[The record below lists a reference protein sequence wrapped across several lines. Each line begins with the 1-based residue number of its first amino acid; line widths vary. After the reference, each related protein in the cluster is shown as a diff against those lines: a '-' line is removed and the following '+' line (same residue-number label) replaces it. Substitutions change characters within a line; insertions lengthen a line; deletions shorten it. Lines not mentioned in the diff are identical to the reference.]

1 VLFSVVAICVAICAE
16 MLTPPAFTQEF
27 ARALARTRPSANVS
41 VAGDLKLTIKE
52 MDGLVRNIQLN
63 NAYNEYKLDPQRF
76 DDLVATFSAIFSQS
90 ASKEAELDRTRIIPV
105 IKDRQWLDELH
116 NTLKAKGVAQQHLAD
131 RFNNELVIVYAQ
143 DDPNRMRYLTTQE
156 DFGLSREELKSLAI
170 ANLKRVLPKIEMRSV
185 GDVSLMSAGGNY
197 EASLLLIDDIWSSGQ
212 IQVNGDIV
220 VAITDARCAAGDR
233 LPQSVRLEAGAR
245 ADCQIQGPGTVR
257 IDRHVISLSRRT
269 LHQIRLALDL
279 QSGRVFSSLCS
290 AARNACVPRH
300 GAATLSRQRQ
310 RSLCDRFA
318 NPALAGPLTRARIRT
333 SARIAWHRPA
343 MPAD

>member
-1 VLFSVVAICVAICAE
+1 MRPLLGVLFSVVAICVAICAE

-52 MDGLVRNIQLN
+52 TDGLVRNIQLN

-90 ASKEAELDRTRIIPV
+90 ASKEAGLDRTRIIPV

-131 RFNNELVIVYAQ
+131 RFNDELVIVYAQ

-156 DFGLSREELKSLAI
+156 DFGLSREELRSLAV
-170 ANLKRVLPKIEMRSV
+170 ANLKRVLPKIEMGRV
-185 GDVSLMSAGGNY
+185 GDVALMSAGGNY
-197 EASLLLIDDIWSSGQ
+197 EASLLLIDEIWSSGQ

-220 VAITDARCAAGDR
+220 VAIPTRDTLLVTGSRSRSG
-233 LPQSVRLEAGAR
+233 LKLVRELTAKFKA
-245 ADCQIQGPGTVR
+245 QGPYELTDTLFRYRDGRFTKFG
-257 IDRHVISLSRRT
+257 SR
-269 LHQIRLALDL
+269 
-279 QSGRVFSSLCS
+279 
-290 AARNACVPRH
+290 
-300 GAATLSRQRQ
+300 
-310 RSLCDRFA
+310 
-318 NPALAGPLTRARIRT
+318 
-333 SARIAWHRPA
+333 
-343 MPAD
+343 

>member
-1 VLFSVVAICVAICAE
+1 MRLWLGVLFSVVAICVAICAE

-52 MDGLVRNIQLN
+52 TDGLVRNIQLN

-131 RFNNELVIVYAQ
+131 RFNDELVIVYAQ

-156 DFGLSREELKSLAI
+156 DFGLSREALRTLAI
-170 ANLKRVLPKIEMRSV
+170 ENLKRLLPKIEMRRIGGV
-185 GDVSLMSAGGNY
+185 GLMSAGGNY
-197 EASLLLIDDIWSSGQ
+197 EASLLLIDDIWSGGQ
-212 IQVNGDIV
+212 VKVNGDIV
-220 VAITDARCAAGDR
+220 VAIPTRDALLVTGSRSRSG
-233 LPQSVRLEAGAR
+233 LKLVRELTAKFKA
-245 ADCQIQGPGTVR
+245 QGPYELTDTLFRYRDGRFTKFG
-257 IDRHVISLSRRT
+257 SR
-269 LHQIRLALDL
+269 
-279 QSGRVFSSLCS
+279 
-290 AARNACVPRH
+290 
-300 GAATLSRQRQ
+300 
-310 RSLCDRFA
+310 
-318 NPALAGPLTRARIRT
+318 
-333 SARIAWHRPA
+333 
-343 MPAD
+343 

>member
-1 VLFSVVAICVAICAE
+1 MRPLLGVLFSVVAICAAICAE

-27 ARALARTRPSANVS
+27 ARALARTRPSAKVS

-52 MDGLVRNIQLN
+52 TDGLVRNIQLN

-90 ASKEAELDRTRIIPV
+90 ASKEAGLDRTRIIPV

-220 VAITDARCAAGDR
+220 VAIPTRDALLVTGSRSRSG
-233 LPQSVRLEAGAR
+233 LKLVRELTAKFKA
-245 ADCQIQGPGTVR
+245 QGPYELTDTLFRYRDGRFTKFG
-257 IDRHVISLSRRT
+257 SR
-269 LHQIRLALDL
+269 
-279 QSGRVFSSLCS
+279 
-290 AARNACVPRH
+290 
-300 GAATLSRQRQ
+300 
-310 RSLCDRFA
+310 
-318 NPALAGPLTRARIRT
+318 
-333 SARIAWHRPA
+333 
-343 MPAD
+343 

>member
-1 VLFSVVAICVAICAE
+1 MGAWDAAVVGSAVFCRGHLRGNLRRDAHTAGLHPGVCARSGAHAAVGE
-16 MLTPPAFTQEF
+16 RVGRGRSQIDE
-27 ARALARTRPSANVS
+27 
-41 VAGDLKLTIKE
+41 KE
-52 MDGLVRNIQLN
+52 TDGLVRNIQLN
-63 NAYNEYKLDPQRF
+63 NAYKLDPLRF

-90 ASKEAELDRTRIIPV
+90 ASKEAGLDRTRIIPV

-220 VAITDARCAAGDR
+220 VAIPTRDALLVTGSRSRSG
-233 LPQSVRLEAGAR
+233 LKLVRELTAKFKA
-245 ADCQIQGPGTVR
+245 QGPYELTDTLFRYRDGRFTKFG
-257 IDRHVISLSRRT
+257 SR
-269 LHQIRLALDL
+269 
-279 QSGRVFSSLCS
+279 
-290 AARNACVPRH
+290 
-300 GAATLSRQRQ
+300 
-310 RSLCDRFA
+310 
-318 NPALAGPLTRARIRT
+318 
-333 SARIAWHRPA
+333 
-343 MPAD
+343 

>member
-1 VLFSVVAICVAICAE
+1 MRPLLGVLFSVVAICVAICAE

-131 RFNNELVIVYAQ
+131 RFNDELVIVYAQ

-156 DFGLSREELKSLAI
+156 DFGLSREELRSLAI
-170 ANLKRVLPKIEMRSV
+170 ANLKRVLPKIEMGRV
-185 GDVSLMSAGGNY
+185 GDVALMSAGGNY
-197 EASLLLIDDIWSSGQ
+197 EASLLLIDEIWSSGQ

-220 VAITDARCAAGDR
+220 VAIPTRDALLVTGSRSRSG
-233 LPQSVRLEAGAR
+233 LKLVRELTAKFKA
-245 ADCQIQGPGTVR
+245 QGPYELTDTLFRYRDGRFTKFG
-257 IDRHVISLSRRT
+257 SR
-269 LHQIRLALDL
+269 
-279 QSGRVFSSLCS
+279 
-290 AARNACVPRH
+290 
-300 GAATLSRQRQ
+300 
-310 RSLCDRFA
+310 
-318 NPALAGPLTRARIRT
+318 
-333 SARIAWHRPA
+333 
-343 MPAD
+343 

>member
-1 VLFSVVAICVAICAE
+1 MRPLLGVLFSVVAVCVAICAE

-52 MDGLVRNIQLN
+52 TDGLVRNIQLN

-90 ASKEAELDRTRIIPV
+90 ASKEAGLDRTRIIPV

-131 RFNNELVIVYAQ
+131 RFNDELVIVYAQ

-156 DFGLSREELKSLAI
+156 DFGLSREELRSLAV
-170 ANLKRVLPKIEMRSV
+170 ANLKRVLPKIEMGRV
-185 GDVSLMSAGGNY
+185 GDVALMSAGGNY

-220 VAITDARCAAGDR
+220 IAIPTRDTLLVTGSRSRSG
-233 LPQSVRLEAGAR
+233 LKLVRELTAKFKA
-245 ADCQIQGPGTVR
+245 QGPYELTDTLFRYRDGRFTKFG
-257 IDRHVISLSRRT
+257 SR
-269 LHQIRLALDL
+269 
-279 QSGRVFSSLCS
+279 
-290 AARNACVPRH
+290 
-300 GAATLSRQRQ
+300 
-310 RSLCDRFA
+310 
-318 NPALAGPLTRARIRT
+318 
-333 SARIAWHRPA
+333 
-343 MPAD
+343 

>member
-1 VLFSVVAICVAICAE
+1 MRPLLGVLFSVVAICVAIFAQ

-27 ARALARTRPSANVS
+27 SRALARTRPSANVS

-52 MDGLVRNIQLN
+52 TDGLVRNIQLN

-90 ASKEAELDRTRIIPV
+90 ASKEAGLDRTRIIPV

-131 RFNNELVIVYAQ
+131 RFNDELVIVYAQ

-156 DFGLSREELKSLAI
+156 DFGLSREELRSLAV
-170 ANLKRVLPKIEMRSV
+170 ANLKRVLPKIEMGRV
-185 GDVSLMSAGGNY
+185 GDVALMSAGGNY

-220 VAITDARCAAGDR
+220 VAIPTRDTLLVTGSRSRSG
-233 LPQSVRLEAGAR
+233 LKLVRELTAKFKA
-245 ADCQIQGPGTVR
+245 QGPYELTDTLFRYRDGRFTKFG
-257 IDRHVISLSRRT
+257 SR
-269 LHQIRLALDL
+269 
-279 QSGRVFSSLCS
+279 
-290 AARNACVPRH
+290 
-300 GAATLSRQRQ
+300 
-310 RSLCDRFA
+310 
-318 NPALAGPLTRARIRT
+318 
-333 SARIAWHRPA
+333 
-343 MPAD
+343 

>member
-1 VLFSVVAICVAICAE
+1 MRPLLGVLFSVVAICVAICAE

-41 VAGDLKLTIKE
+41 VAGDLKLMIKE
-52 MDGLVRNIQLN
+52 TDGLVRNIQLN

-90 ASKEAELDRTRIIPV
+90 ASKEAGIDRNRIIPV

-131 RFNNELVIVYAQ
+131 RFNDELVIVYAQ

-156 DFGLSREELKSLAI
+156 DFGLSREELRSLAI
-170 ANLKRVLPKIEMRSV
+170 ANLKRVLPKIEMGRV
-185 GDVSLMSAGGNY
+185 GDVALMSAGGNY

-220 VAITDARCAAGDR
+220 VAIPTRDTLLVTGSRSRSGLKLVRELAAKFK
-233 LPQSVRLEAGAR
+233 A
-245 ADCQIQGPGTVR
+245 QGPYELTDTLFRYRDGRFTKFG
-257 IDRHVISLSRRT
+257 SR
-269 LHQIRLALDL
+269 
-279 QSGRVFSSLCS
+279 
-290 AARNACVPRH
+290 
-300 GAATLSRQRQ
+300 
-310 RSLCDRFA
+310 
-318 NPALAGPLTRARIRT
+318 
-333 SARIAWHRPA
+333 
-343 MPAD
+343 

>member
-1 VLFSVVAICVAICAE
+1 MRLWLGVLFSVVAICVAICAE

-131 RFNNELVIVYAQ
+131 RFNDELVIVYAQ

-156 DFGLSREELKSLAI
+156 DFGLSREELRSLAV
-170 ANLKRVLPKIEMRSV
+170 ANLKRVLPKIEMGRV
-185 GDVSLMSAGGNY
+185 GDVALMSAGGNY

-220 VAITDARCAAGDR
+220 VAIPTRDALLVTGSRSRSG
-233 LPQSVRLEAGAR
+233 LKLVRELTAKFKA
-245 ADCQIQGPGTVR
+245 QGPYELTDTLFRYRDGRFTKFG
-257 IDRHVISLSRRT
+257 SR
-269 LHQIRLALDL
+269 
-279 QSGRVFSSLCS
+279 
-290 AARNACVPRH
+290 
-300 GAATLSRQRQ
+300 
-310 RSLCDRFA
+310 
-318 NPALAGPLTRARIRT
+318 
-333 SARIAWHRPA
+333 
-343 MPAD
+343 

>member
-1 VLFSVVAICVAICAE
+1 MRPLLGVLFGIVAFCGALCAE
-16 MLTPPAFTQEF
+16 MLTPPAFTEEF
-27 ARALARTRPSANVS
+27 ARALTRALPSSNVS
-41 VAGDLKLTIKE
+41 VAGEFRLTIKE
-52 MDGLVRNIQLN
+52 TDGLVRNIQLN

-76 DDLVATFSAIFSQS
+76 GDLVATFSAIFSQS
-90 ASKEAELDRTRIIPV
+90 ASKEAGLDRTRIIPV

-220 VAITDARCAAGDR
+220 VAIPTRDTLLVTGSRSRSG
-233 LPQSVRLEAGAR
+233 LKLVRELTAKFKA
-245 ADCQIQGPGTVR
+245 QGPYELT
-257 IDRHVISLSRRT
+257 DT
-269 LHQIRLALDL
+269 LFRYRD
-279 QSGRVFSSLCS
+279 GRFTKFGSK
-290 AARNACVPRH
+290 
-300 GAATLSRQRQ
+300 
-310 RSLCDRFA
+310 
-318 NPALAGPLTRARIRT
+318 
-333 SARIAWHRPA
+333 
-343 MPAD
+343 

>member
-1 VLFSVVAICVAICAE
+1 MRLWLGVLFSVVAICVAICAE

-131 RFNNELVIVYAQ
+131 RFNDELVIVYAQ

-156 DFGLSREELKSLAI
+156 DFGLSREGLRSLAV
-170 ANLKRVLPKIEMRSV
+170 ANLKRVLPKIEMGRV
-185 GDVSLMSAGGNY
+185 GDVALMSAGGNY

-220 VAITDARCAAGDR
+220 VAIPTRDTLLVTGSRSRSG
-233 LPQSVRLEAGAR
+233 LKLVRELTAKFKA
-245 ADCQIQGPGTVR
+245 QGPYELTDTLFRYRDGRFTKFG
-257 IDRHVISLSRRT
+257 SR
-269 LHQIRLALDL
+269 
-279 QSGRVFSSLCS
+279 
-290 AARNACVPRH
+290 
-300 GAATLSRQRQ
+300 
-310 RSLCDRFA
+310 
-318 NPALAGPLTRARIRT
+318 
-333 SARIAWHRPA
+333 
-343 MPAD
+343 

>member
-1 VLFSVVAICVAICAE
+1 MRLWLGVLFSVVAICVAICAE

-27 ARALARTRPSANVS
+27 ARALARTRPSAKVS

-52 MDGLVRNIQLN
+52 TDGLVRNIQLN

-90 ASKEAELDRTRIIPV
+90 ASKEAGLDRTRIIPV

-131 RFNNELVIVYAQ
+131 RFNDELVIVYAQ

-156 DFGLSREELKSLAI
+156 DFGLSREELRSLAI
-170 ANLKRVLPKIEMRSV
+170 ANLKRVLPKIEMGRV
-185 GDVSLMSAGGNY
+185 GDVALMSAGGNY

-220 VAITDARCAAGDR
+220 VSIPTRDTLLVTGSRSRSG
-233 LPQSVRLEAGAR
+233 LKLVRELTAKFKA
-245 ADCQIQGPGTVR
+245 QGPYELTDTLFRYRDGRFTKFG
-257 IDRHVISLSRRT
+257 SR
-269 LHQIRLALDL
+269 
-279 QSGRVFSSLCS
+279 
-290 AARNACVPRH
+290 
-300 GAATLSRQRQ
+300 
-310 RSLCDRFA
+310 
-318 NPALAGPLTRARIRT
+318 
-333 SARIAWHRPA
+333 
-343 MPAD
+343 

>member
-1 VLFSVVAICVAICAE
+1 MRPLLGVLFSVVAICVAICAE

-52 MDGLVRNIQLN
+52 TDGLVRNIHLN

-90 ASKEAELDRTRIIPV
+90 ASKEAGLDRTRIIPV

-131 RFNNELVIVYAQ
+131 RFNDELVIVYAQ

-156 DFGLSREELKSLAI
+156 DFGLSREELRSLAI
-170 ANLKRVLPKIEMRSV
+170 ANLKRVLPKIEMGRV
-185 GDVSLMSAGGNY
+185 GDVALMSAGGNY
-197 EASLLLIDDIWSSGQ
+197 EASLLLIDEIWSSGQ

-220 VAITDARCAAGDR
+220 VAIPTRDALLVTGSRSRSG
-233 LPQSVRLEAGAR
+233 LKLVRELTAKFKA
-245 ADCQIQGPGTVR
+245 QGPYELTDTLFRYRDGRFTKFG
-257 IDRHVISLSRRT
+257 SR
-269 LHQIRLALDL
+269 
-279 QSGRVFSSLCS
+279 
-290 AARNACVPRH
+290 
-300 GAATLSRQRQ
+300 
-310 RSLCDRFA
+310 
-318 NPALAGPLTRARIRT
+318 
-333 SARIAWHRPA
+333 
-343 MPAD
+343 

>member
-1 VLFSVVAICVAICAE
+1 MFLSAHCGGDTPFPSFIAPLIANIKHGWGRGMRPLLGVLFSVVAICVAICAE
-16 MLTPPAFTQEF
+16 MLTPPVFTEEF

-52 MDGLVRNIQLN
+52 TDGLVRNIQLN

-90 ASKEAELDRTRIIPV
+90 ASKEAGLDRTRIIPV

-131 RFNNELVIVYAQ
+131 RFNDELVIVYAQ

-156 DFGLSREELKSLAI
+156 DFGLSREELRSLAI
-170 ANLKRVLPKIEMRSV
+170 ANLKRVLPKIEMGRV
-185 GDVSLMSAGGNY
+185 GDVALMSAGGNY

-220 VAITDARCAAGDR
+220 VAIPTRDTLLVTGSRSRSG
-233 LPQSVRLEAGAR
+233 LKLVRELTAKFKA
-245 ADCQIQGPGTVR
+245 QGPYELTDTLFRYRDGRFTKFG
-257 IDRHVISLSRRT
+257 SR
-269 LHQIRLALDL
+269 
-279 QSGRVFSSLCS
+279 
-290 AARNACVPRH
+290 
-300 GAATLSRQRQ
+300 
-310 RSLCDRFA
+310 
-318 NPALAGPLTRARIRT
+318 
-333 SARIAWHRPA
+333 
-343 MPAD
+343 

>member
-1 VLFSVVAICVAICAE
+1 MRPLLGVLFSVVAICVAICAE

-52 MDGLVRNIQLN
+52 TDGLVRNIHLN

-90 ASKEAELDRTRIIPV
+90 ASKQAGLDRTRIIPV

-131 RFNNELVIVYAQ
+131 RFNDELVIVYAQ

-156 DFGLSREELKSLAI
+156 DFGLSREELRSLAI
-170 ANLKRVLPKIEMRSV
+170 ANLKRVLPKIEMGRV
-185 GDVSLMSAGGNY
+185 GDVALMSAGGNY

-220 VAITDARCAAGDR
+220 VAIPTRDTLLVTGSRSRSG
-233 LPQSVRLEAGAR
+233 LKLVRELTAKFKA
-245 ADCQIQGPGTVR
+245 QGPYELTDTLFRYRDGRFTKFG
-257 IDRHVISLSRRT
+257 SR
-269 LHQIRLALDL
+269 
-279 QSGRVFSSLCS
+279 
-290 AARNACVPRH
+290 
-300 GAATLSRQRQ
+300 
-310 RSLCDRFA
+310 
-318 NPALAGPLTRARIRT
+318 
-333 SARIAWHRPA
+333 
-343 MPAD
+343 